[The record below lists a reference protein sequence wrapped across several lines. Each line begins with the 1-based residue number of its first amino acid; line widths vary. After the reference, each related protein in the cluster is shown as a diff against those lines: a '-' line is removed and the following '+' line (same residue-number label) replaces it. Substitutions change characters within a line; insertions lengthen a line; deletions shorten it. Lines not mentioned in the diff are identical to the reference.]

1 MQSRWEFQLPT
12 QIQFGRGGLRKL
24 GAAARPFGRSA
35 MLVGYRERTGLEET
49 YARAA
54 QSLADAG
61 LSVAEFFEVP
71 PDPDAEL
78 AVEGARRA
86 VELEVE
92 VVVGL
97 GGGSAIDAAKGIAA
111 MARMGGTPW
120 DYAGTNQDFRPI
132 TDSLPLV
139 AVPTTSGTGSE
150 VTAVAVFNHH
160 GLGSLPGY
168 PLKASI
174 AGPAVRPKVALV
186 DPDLTLGSPARL
198 TAACGADALGHALE
212 ACMSRLANP
221 ISSALA
227 GRAVGLIVRNLRRAV
242 EDPNDPE
249 PRDGL
254 ALASTL
260 AGVAFSA
267 AGVIM
272 THSISHA
279 LGALLHV
286 PHGEGIAIGTPLT
299 LRYNAPQCREVYCQL
314 AHYCAIAAD
323 SPEAQAAR
331 FVETIE
337 ELLESVGL
345 PGRVEVPEDAPEDL
359 AGKLARNAFEST
371 LKPLEWTP
379 REIDE
384 PTLKVLFEGILRR
397 D

>member
-1 MQSRWEFQLPT
+1 
-12 QIQFGRGGLRKL
+12 LRKL
-24 GAAARPFGRSA
+24 GEVAGEFGRSVL
-35 MLVGYRERTGLEET
+35 LVGYHDRTALEET

-54 QSLADAG
+54 RSLSDRG
-61 LSVAEFFEVP
+61 LAVVEFFHVP

-86 VELEVE
+86 AESGVD

-111 MARMGGTPW
+111 MAKMGGNPW
-120 DYAGTNQDFRPI
+120 DYAGSNENFRPV

-160 GLGSLPGY
+160 GIGSLPGC

-174 AGPAVRPKVALV
+174 SGPAVRPEVALV
-186 DPDLTLGSPARL
+186 DPDLTVGSPPRL
-198 TAACGADALGHALE
+198 TAGCGADALGHALE

-227 GRAVGLIVRNLRRAV
+227 GRAVGLVVKNLRRAV

-249 PRDGL
+249 PRHAL

-279 LGALLHV
+279 LGAMLHV

-314 AHYCAIAAD
+314 AHHCGITAEKPD
-323 SPEAQAAR
+323 EQAAQ
-331 FVETIE
+331 FVDTIV
-337 ELLESVGL
+337 ELLQSVGL
-345 PGRVEVPEDAPEDL
+345 PGRVEVPDDAPEDL
-359 AGKLARNAFEST
+359 AAKLARNAVEST

-384 PTLKVLFEGILRR
+384 PTLEGLFDEILQDR
-397 D
+397 

>member
-1 MQSRWEFQLPT
+1 MLRSWEFRLPT
-12 QIQFGRGGLRKL
+12 RVRFGRRGLNKL
-24 GAAARPFGRSA
+24 GETAAEFGRSA
-35 MLVGYRERTGLEET
+35 LLVGYRDRTALEET

-54 QSLADAG
+54 RALSDQGLA
-61 LSVAEFFEVP
+61 VVEFFQVP

-86 VELEVE
+86 TQSGVDL
-92 VVVGL
+92 VVGL

-111 MARMGGTPW
+111 MAKMGGKPW
-120 DYAGTNQDFRPI
+120 DYAGTNKNFRPI

-150 VTAVAVFNHH
+150 VTPMAVFNHQ

-174 AGPAVRPKVALV
+174 AGPAVQPEVALV
-186 DPDLTLGSPARL
+186 DPDLTVGSPSRL

-212 ACMSRLANP
+212 ACMSRRANP

-227 GRAVGLIVRNLRRAV
+227 GRAVGLVVENLRRAV
-242 EDPNDPE
+242 EDPDDPQ
-249 PRDGL
+249 PRQPL
-254 ALASTL
+254 ALASTM
-260 AGVAFSA
+260 AGVAFGV

-286 PHGEGIAIGTPLT
+286 PHGEAVAIATPLT
-299 LRYNAPQCREVYCQL
+299 LRYNAQECEQVYCQL
-314 AHYCAIAAD
+314 AHHCGIRGD
-323 SPEAQAAR
+323 SPRQQAAR
-331 FVETIE
+331 FVGAIVG
-337 ELLESVGL
+337 LLRAVGL
-345 PGRVEVPEDAPEDL
+345 PDRVDVPHDAPEDL
-359 AGKLARNAFEST
+359 AAKLARNAVEST

-379 REIDE
+379 RDIDE
-384 PTLKVLFEGILRR
+384 PTLKGLFEQILSE
-397 D
+397 